1 MTALGDRMKRGR
13 YPDGQ
18 KGFTLIEVVVSLA
31 IFTIGILVCY
41 AMQLNSTLSSGRA
54 NGVQTSSTWATY
66 ITEDLLALEYGDPL
80 LQNSAG
86 DALNGLTDNDDTNRA
101 GDTPDGV
108 RYIMKSGS
116 VGSTPLSAD
125 LYAVFWNVA
134 EDRPLAGLKQVR
146 ITVVK
151 NGGLNA
157 GILYSHDYYKLRN
170 NL

>member
-1 MTALGDRMKRGR
+1 MQRRS

-18 KGFTLIEVVVSLA
+18 KGFTLIEVIVSLA
-31 IFTIGILVCY
+31 VFTIGILACY
-41 AMQLNSTLSSGRA
+41 AMQLNSTVSSGRA
-54 NGVQTSSTWATY
+54 NSVQTSSTWATY
-66 ITEDLLALEYGDPL
+66 IAEEFLALEYADPL

-86 DALNGLTDNDDTNRA
+86 DALNGLTDIDDTNRA

-108 RYIMKSGS
+108 RYITRSGS
-116 VGSTPLSAD
+116 VCSAPSSAD

-134 EDRPLAGLKQVR
+134 ENRPLAGLKQVR

-157 GILYSHDYYKLRN
+157 GIHYSHDYYKLRN
-170 NL
+170 NF